1 MSSFLQSSVGRKI
14 LMGVTGIF
22 LMLFLVIHLAVN
34 SLLIFDSTGELFNRG
49 AHFMATNPFI
59 KVIEPILGLSFLIH
73 IMYGVILSIRN
84 MGARP
89 VGYDKMDQSKASTWA
104 SRNMFLLG
112 GWIFAFLVIHLINF
126 YFKLKFGDVGSV
138 TYGEGAQAITMHDSY
153 TLVAGLFKAYW
164 WYNIIYIIGGIFLG
178 LHLYHGFW
186 SSLQT
191 MGLNKGVQRN
201 IYERIGLVYSVVI
214 GGGFAIIPLYYLIFY

>member
-1 MSSFLQSSVGRKI
+1 MSSILQSSVGRKI

-34 SLLIFDSTGELFNRG
+34 SLLMFDSTGELFNRG
-49 AHFMATNPFI
+49 AHFMATNPMI
-59 KVIEPILGLSFLIH
+59 RIIEPILGLSFLLH

-84 MGARP
+84 MSARP
-89 VGYDKMDQSKASTWA
+89 VAYNKMDQSKASTWS

-112 GWIFAFLVIHLINF
+112 GWIFAFLVIHLVNF
-126 YFKLKFGDVGSV
+126 YFKLKFGEVPDV
-138 TYGEGAQAITMHDSY
+138 TYGAGSESVTMHDSY

-164 WYNIIYIIGGIFLG
+164 WYDVIYIIGGVLLG
-178 LHLYHGFW
+178 LHLYHGFG

-191 MGLNKGVQRN
+191 MGLNAGPQLKL
-201 IYERIGLVYSVVI
+201 YERIGLVYSLII
-214 GGGFAIIPLYYLIFY
+214 GGGFAIIPLYYLIFS